1 MIEIKNSKYSHTD
14 ITSGVHTNGPENTFV
29 RQNGGQWF
37 IVTTRMPEV
46 GVRANVQR
54 LGFERFAKVHC
65 NPVWP
70 EHWPC
75 SWRAQANFD
84 LNRTVTNSIPVIFEN
99 RDTGPIFGVQLPQTL
114 PLPSGMIQSVPR
126 NNELQ
131 LVRERVGDRTVAA
144 LEVALAIVEAVNVT
158 GLALAHCVDCQRL
171 VVGHPN
177 IPTAYC
183 SKCAE
188 KSNVRF

>member
-1 MIEIKNSKYSHTD
+1 MIEIKNSKYSHPD

-29 RQNGGQWF
+29 RQTGGQWF
-37 IVTTRMPEV
+37 ILTTRMPEV
-46 GVRANVQR
+46 GVRANVRR
-54 LGFERFAKVHC
+54 LGFERFVKVHC
-65 NPVWP
+65 
-70 EHWPC
+70 
-75 SWRAQANFD
+75 QAV
-84 LNRTVTNSIPVIFEN
+84 LNNQQTTVAIFEHQ
-99 RDTGPIFGVQLPQTL
+99 DTGPIFGVQLPQCL
-114 PLPSGMIQSVPR
+114 PLSSGFVQTVPR
-126 NNELQ
+126 NDELQ
-131 LVRERVGDRTVAA
+131 RVRELVGDRTVAA

>member
-1 MIEIKNSKYSHTD
+1 MIEIKNSKYSHPD
-14 ITSGVHTNGPENTFV
+14 ITSGVHTNGLENTFV

-54 LGFERFAKVHC
+54 LGFERFVKVHC
-65 NPVWP
+65 QPVFKLP
-70 EHWPC
+70 TK
-75 SWRAQANFD
+75 
-84 LNRTVTNSIPVIFEN
+84 RTETNSIPVIFEHQ
-99 RDTGPIFGVQLPQTL
+99 DTGPIFGVQLPQCL
-114 PLPSGMIQSVPR
+114 PLSSGFIQTVPR
-126 NNELQ
+126 NDELQ
-131 LVRERVGDRTVAA
+131 RVMERVGDRTVAA

>member
-1 MIEIKNSKYSHTD
+1 MIEIKNSKYSHPD

-29 RQNGGQWF
+29 RQNGGEWF

-46 GVRANVQR
+46 GVRATVQR
-54 LGFERFAKVHC
+54 LGFERFVKVHC
-65 NPVWP
+65 NPV
-70 EHWPC
+70 
-75 SWRAQANFD
+75 FD

-99 RDTGPIFGVQLPQTL
+99 QDTGPIFGVQLPQWL
-114 PLPSGMIQSVPR
+114 QLPSGLKQTVPR

-131 LVRERVGDRTVAA
+131 RAKELAGNRTVAA